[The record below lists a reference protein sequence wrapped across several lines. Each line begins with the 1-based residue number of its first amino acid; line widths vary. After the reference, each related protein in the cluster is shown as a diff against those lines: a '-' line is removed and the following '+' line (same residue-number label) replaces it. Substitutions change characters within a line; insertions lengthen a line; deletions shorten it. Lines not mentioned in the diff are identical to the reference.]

1 MSERDAPR
9 SEVDFYASRLLSV
22 RTNVRVESS
31 PELVEALFNKA
42 LDVAALRLSLH
53 LQDVRLTHQTSK
65 KP

>member
-42 LDVAALRLSLH
+42 LDVARLY
-53 LQDVRLTHQTSK
+53 D
-65 KP
+65 